1 MTHDIKNLLQSL
13 NVLCAVAARDHHR
26 DSAEL
31 QALIRRQ
38 LPVIT
43 RRLSETLAK
52 LQRPNAAA
60 ETYVPAQAWWDALGR
75 QYRGE
80 GVEFQAG
87 ALSPEARL
95 PRSLFDSG
103 ADNLIRNAL
112 AQRAAERRTRGRVSL
127 ACRGRI
133 ALRGGGSGSAIPPQT
148 VS

>member
-1 MTHDIKNLLQSL
+1 MTHDIKYLLQAL

-87 ALSPEARL
+87 PLSPEAR
-95 PRSLFDSG
+95 PARSLFDSVG
-103 ADNLIRNAL
+103 DNLVRNAL
-112 AQRAAERRTRGRVSL
+112 PQRAAEPRTRGRGSP
-127 ACRGRI
+127 ACDHRHR
-133 ALRGGGSGSAIPPQT
+133 L
-148 VS
+148 